1 MKRKQASCC
10 KKCKYCYADCYCPI
24 KDDYVDTE
32 RIGSCAEFFP
42 AAESENENR
51 GYSIVEFNESGHE
64 VYSFDQR
71 L

>member
-42 AAESENENR
+42 TDDYGEDNR
-51 GYSIVEFNESGHE
+51 GYSIVEFDEDGKE
-64 VYSFDQR
+64 VYSLDQS